1 MSNQTQ
7 AFALSKRKQS
17 MANNKA
23 KQFGFSLIEIMVVL
37 FIIGMMAAFVAPQIF
52 ENQGTAQI
60 KKAAVD
66 IQTLEGQLEMYK
78 LRTNRFPTTEQG
90 LEALVTM
97 PTIDPIPRNY
107 PNEGFIKRLP
117 LDPWGNP
124 YQLLSPGEIDSIDIY
139 SFGPDMEEGTDD
151 DIGTW
156 NINEY
161 LQ

>member
-1 MSNQTQ
+1 MSNQIQ
-7 AFALSKRKQS
+7 AFALSKRKQA
-17 MANNKA
+17 MGKNRAT
-23 KQFGFSLIEIMVVL
+23 QFGFSLIEIMVVL

-97 PTIDPIPRNY
+97 PTIEPIPRNY

-124 YQLLSPGEIDSIDIY
+124 YQLLSPGEIDNIDIY

-156 NINEY
+156 KINEY